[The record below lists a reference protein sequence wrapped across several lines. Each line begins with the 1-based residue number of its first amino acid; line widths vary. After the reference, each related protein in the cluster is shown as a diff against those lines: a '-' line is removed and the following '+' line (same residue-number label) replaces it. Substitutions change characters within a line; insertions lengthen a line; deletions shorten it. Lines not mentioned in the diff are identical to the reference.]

1 VTPLIALAGEDSLDR
16 TTEMATLRYVAISIV
31 GFVLFA
37 GLGAAQD
44 LSSYRDFRFGATLEG
59 SGTQQGVA
67 TTPEAAWRK
76 VSSTPTFS
84 PAAGAYSSTQSV
96 TISTSTSGCSRYIYW
111 NTTGNP
117 TSGDTQGTSVS
128 VASSETVYARV
139 IGCPGYSDSA
149 IRSAAYTI
157 TSSRAATP
165 RFSPAAGAYSSTQ
178 SVTISTSTPGCSGY
192 IYWNTTG
199 NPTSGDTHGTSVS
212 VASSETVYAR
222 VISCPGHSNSFVGSA
237 AYTITSS
244 QAAAT
249 PTFSPAA
256 GTYSSAQSV
265 TISTSTPGC
274 SGYIYWNTTGNPTS
288 SATRG
293 TSVSVAASET
303 VYAKV
308 IGCPGYSDSAVSS
321 AAYTITSSQ
330 AAMPTFSPTAGTYS
344 SSQSVTMST
353 STPGCSGYIYWN
365 TTGNPT
371 SGATRGTSVSVA
383 SSETVYAKVIGCP
396 GYSDS
401 AIRSAAYTITSSQ
414 AAPPTFSPTAGTYS
428 SSQSVTMS
436 TSTPGC
442 SGYIYWNT
450 TGNPTSGDTQGT
462 SVSVASSET
471 VYARA
476 IGCPGYSDS
485 AVSSAAY
492 TITSSQAATPTFS
505 PTAGAYSS
513 TQSVTIAA
521 ATPGCSGYIY
531 WNTTGNPTSGDTQ
544 GTSVSVAS
552 SETVYAKVIG
562 CPGYS
567 DSAVG
572 SAAYTMTSGLPTLVQ
587 DVAWGVGGQTAT
599 TFKFHLPNSTL
610 GGSST
615 QGDRSNNLL
624 ICGVSWDGTGTT
636 ATITDNNSNSWTNG
650 PSSNDGTRMIA
661 LKYAL
666 GAKAGT
672 QDLTLTLSAA
682 QYNVHMRCSEFYNV
696 ATSSAVDGTAT
707 SASNITG
714 PTVASGSI
722 STTVDNDLIYYYGI
736 DDGYLCCTSA
746 VTSFVVG
753 TNFKLLPSDR
763 HIGHFAQYQVQ
774 TTHGAINPT
783 MTVNQSSH
791 DTFGAAAIAL
801 RAASAGT
808 APGAAIRIK
817 RVYHTSLN
825 AGAYTVQFPCDGNL
839 IVTSTAESTAQN
851 GITSITD
858 SNSNTFKKVSAPAT
872 YPQMFY
878 AGGATCTNPNTR
890 TMTFSNANSGVTSIA
905 VIYDI
910 TGANT
915 SPYDTSATSTG
926 DQVSTGGSSCTN
938 SANSNSTLSV
948 TPSTANGLIIAVENN
963 GTGPECGM
971 SGAGNVLDSEWYFGQ
986 DDSSTGLMDSSS
998 GYAHMYNSST
1008 AVQTFIFNWAN
1019 AGISGWESLAVAFKG
1034 Q

>member
-288 SATRG
+288 SATH
-293 TSVSVAASET
+293 
-303 VYAKV
+303 
-308 IGCPGYSDSAVSS
+308 
-321 AAYTITSSQ
+321 
-330 AAMPTFSPTAGTYS
+330 
-344 SSQSVTMST
+344 
-353 STPGCSGYIYWN
+353 
-365 TTGNPT
+365 
-371 SGATRGTSVSVA
+371 
-383 SSETVYAKVIGCP
+383 
-396 GYSDS
+396 
-401 AIRSAAYTITSSQ
+401 
-414 AAPPTFSPTAGTYS
+414 
-428 SSQSVTMS
+428 
-436 TSTPGC
+436 
-442 SGYIYWNT
+442 
-450 TGNPTSGDTQGT
+450 GT

-839 IVTSTAESTAQN
+839 IVASTAESTAQN

-878 AGGATCTNPNTR
+878 AAGATCTNPNTH

-910 TGANT
+910 AGANT
-915 SPYDTSATSTG
+915 SPYDTFGTSTG

-948 TPSTANGLIIAVENN
+948 TPSTAAGLIIAVENN

-1008 AVQTFIFNWAN
+1008 AVQTFVFNWAN

>member
-96 TISTSTSGCSRYIYW
+96 TISTSTSGCSGYIYW
-111 NTTGNP
+111 NTTGYP

-139 IGCPGYSDSA
+139 IGCPWYYDSA
-149 IRSAAYTI
+149 
-157 TSSRAATP
+157 
-165 RFSPAAGAYSSTQ
+165 
-178 SVTISTSTPGCSGY
+178 
-192 IYWNTTG
+192 
-199 NPTSGDTHGTSVS
+199 
-212 VASSETVYAR
+212 
-222 VISCPGHSNSFVGSA
+222 VGSA

-244 QAAAT
+244 RAAT

-274 SGYIYWNTTGNPTS
+274 SAYLYWNTTGNPTS

-308 IGCPGYSDSAVSS
+308 IGCPGYSDSA
-321 AAYTITSSQ
+321 
-330 AAMPTFSPTAGTYS
+330 
-344 SSQSVTMST
+344 
-353 STPGCSGYIYWN
+353 
-365 TTGNPT
+365 
-371 SGATRGTSVSVA
+371 
-383 SSETVYAKVIGCP
+383 
-396 GYSDS
+396 
-401 AIRSAAYTITSSQ
+401 IRSAAYTITSSQ
-414 AAPPTFSPTAGTYS
+414 AATPTFSPTAGTYS
-428 SSQSVTMS
+428 STQSVTIA

-462 SVSVASSET
+462 SV
-471 VYARA
+471 
-476 IGCPGYSDS
+476 
-485 AVSSAAY
+485 
-492 TITSSQAATPTFS
+492 
-505 PTAGAYSS
+505 
-513 TQSVTIAA
+513 
-521 ATPGCSGYIY
+521 
-531 WNTTGNPTSGDTQ
+531 N
-544 GTSVSVAS
+544 VAS

-707 SASNITG
+707 STSNITG

-736 DDGYLCCTSA
+736 DDGYLCCISP

-783 MTVNQSSH
+783 MTENQSSH

-801 RAASAGT
+801 RAVSAGT
-808 APGAAIRIK
+808 APGATIRIK

-839 IVTSTAESTAQN
+839 IVASTAESTAQN

-858 SNSNTFKKVSAPAT
+858 SNSNTFRKVSAPAT

-890 TMTFSNANSGVTSIA
+890 TMTFSNANSGTTAIA

-910 TGANT
+910 AGANT

-926 DQVSTGGSSCTN
+926 DQVSTGGSSCVN

-948 TPSTANGLIIAVENN
+948 TPSTAAGLIIAVENN